1 MLHIQCYMIEQIS
14 KRICKYYSGETQSS
28 LRICTYI
35 FYIFVLYDICNIGCS
50 KSLPLTLGLW
60 ALNMS

>member
-1 MLHIQCYMIEQIS
+1 MIEQIS
-14 KRICKYYSGETQSS
+14 KRICKYSSGETQSS

-35 FYIFVLYDICNIGCS
+35 FYIFVLNDICNIGCS